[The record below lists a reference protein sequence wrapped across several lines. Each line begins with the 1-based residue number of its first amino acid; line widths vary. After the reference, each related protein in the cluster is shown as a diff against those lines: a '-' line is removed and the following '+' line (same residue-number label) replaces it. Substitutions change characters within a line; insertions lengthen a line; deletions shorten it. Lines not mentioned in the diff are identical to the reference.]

1 MEIILPVISI
11 IILTTVGML
20 PSFIIYS
27 NFPKVIRF
35 RVFSIIN
42 INLCGCLPYI
52 KSTWTTAHDLQTF
65 IDTLTVPSMWIT
77 MYGAAA
83 TGWGVYFFIP
93 LMAKYTQA
101 TILDYKIKKLI
112 SDQKPLV
119 DEWGAF
125 VKDDVIQ
132 KKYKQFNATTGNR
145 F

>member
-1 MEIILPVISI
+1 MEILLPIIAV
-11 IILTTVGML
+11 IILTSVGML
-20 PSFIIYS
+20 PSIIVYS

-35 RVFSIIN
+35 RVLSIIN

-52 KSTWTTAHDLQTF
+52 KDTWTTAHDLQTF
-65 IDTLTVPSMWIT
+65 IEALTHPSMWMM

-83 TGWGVYFFIP
+83 AGWGLYFFVP

-101 TILDYKIKKLI
+101 SILDFKIKKLI
-112 SDQKPLV
+112 TDQKPLI
-119 DEWGAF
+119 DEWSSF

-132 KKYKQFNATTGNR
+132 QKYKRFNAATGNR